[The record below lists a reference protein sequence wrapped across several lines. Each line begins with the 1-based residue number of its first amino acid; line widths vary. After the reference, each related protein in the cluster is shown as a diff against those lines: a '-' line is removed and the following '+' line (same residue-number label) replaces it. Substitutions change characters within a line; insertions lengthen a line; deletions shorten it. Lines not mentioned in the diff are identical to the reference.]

1 MGHPEFLG
9 TPVDRLFRLEND
21 IFHPVYLDQPFVQTP
36 NAKPS
41 SSLNFEQ
48 GEVLYENTR
57 VLEWIRFIQLTGF
70 TAGAYIA
77 LYVPFSL
84 GFKTNLVT
92 DAADELIQ
100 AQYHLCS
107 PTTVDI
113 LRLSIPVGMGA
124 IAYTVYGLL
133 NYTNSI
139 TSQYVVKMSYSKDK
153 VFYSVIEGIIVREE
167 SGPSWS
173 HL

>member
-1 MGHPEFLG
+1 M
-9 TPVDRLFRLEND
+9 
-21 IFHPVYLDQPFVQTP
+21 
-36 NAKPS
+36 
-41 SSLNFEQ
+41 
-48 GEVLYENTR
+48 LYENTR
-57 VLEWIRFIQLTGF
+57 VLEWVRFIQLFGL

-77 LYVPFSL
+77 LYIPFNL

-100 AQYHLCS
+100 AQYHLVS

-124 IAYTVYGLL
+124 IAYTVYALM

-139 TSQYVVKMSYSKDK
+139 TNQYVIKMSYSKDK
-153 VFYSVIEGIIVREE
+153 VN
-167 SGPSWS
+167 
-173 HL
+173 